1 MSPRKITKIG
11 PVFAKAKRVIENIAA
26 IEKEITYIS
35 SGENSSDSSKPL
47 KNNLASSPVPFDL
60 TTGIKSNS
68 PEVLLFSNFT
78 PVYDE
83 RGKLNSIGDLMQA
96 KQDAILVSSMQA
108 MQSIFQSGEPYQQLS
123 KTAKDNKKELIKFCE
138 EFGVDINDLLSN
150 ISDLRGRLD
159 IRSYKPSDDVY
170 KKYQANTGGKLE
182 ISANDWRP
190 HWSATKTWLQLV
202 KGLKET
208 VKQGV
213 YSEFTSE
220 GSSPINYGNIQNGNN
235 PYKIT
240 PTKTEHIKRFN
251 FRTDQPVFADL
262 ASAYKTMASGNI
274 EQIIKY
280 KNEFKLLFTR
290 DMFTRRI
297 SSDRDNIAN
306 AVAKLSYALCR
317 EYRYSTK
324 MTPSILSEFGYV
336 RSVAQKNM
344 IDVWDY
350 LIGEFTEDITVIPTT
365 PRGNGKSLSSL
376 AQHRIGQNEILLFED
391 RYIDD
396 SEIGTNREGAVI
408 TPGSQYYIE
417 SSLNSGNTGFDTSR
431 LNQLVDQRLK
441 PLLNMF
447 DLLVNIGNP
456 LTTSPYVKI
465 QDKTIP
471 RNSYLNRAINPTS
484 NAPNQNT
491 EKLLD
496 DPIKLIRIIEE
507 KIIAPSGLLD
517 RKSLNSSP
525 KKIIADRS
533 ILYISAAVDDP
544 ELKTLL
550 FMHQFSNI
558 LTTEEINSSFDS
570 SQDNVSNPAS
580 TLSDSTI
587 KNTIKDEFTKRLNKF
602 LSTKNSAG
610 LYTNVIGSD
619 IEEINY
625 LDVTPDF
632 TESNPTSMKTLQRIG
647 AFIKEFTKTMGIW
660 FNTKNVNAVNGS
672 LNANNTSVPTT
683 VSLELTPY
691 AGIQKTIIYAMLFDL
706 CLRMVYA
713 ANPYRIYKVIDSP
726 PSSGNSPPNK
736 YTDERE
742 EKGQKPDKS
751 SSNNTNQ
758 TFGTIYYYVKK
769 LYEPIIPYTDT
780 NIADRVDTSSLVYD
794 QIEVSAEQM
803 LYSNAKNYRDSVNLF
818 RFYTSDLL
826 TAFTNFSINLNSGR
840 YVSFLSGLRGLLQN
854 NQQVNS
860 AMNQEQLLLTKSKLK
875 QVSERCKDDYIT
887 PISNVIPYFTSLSSN
902 PNFNN
907 FIPIE
912 DTHMVSWN
920 AFLKSFLNEKRFRG
934 QKGFNSKIMSIGLP
948 LGLYRRLQTSSQDIS
963 GNITRSGIIKLK
975 IFRVDTLRPDLVHA
989 PLSFLFDMRKFP
1001 VRNLKDYVV
1010 SKIKPLIPVD
1020 TSEEATYIASQ
1031 NNQTTE
1037 NPQYTTAAASDFIS
1051 GKDTINKKLI
1061 PMYEVNGY
1069 NNVIKK
1075 ISNFNEAF
1083 RDDSFQISTTL
1094 TTQEKFEVYN
1104 NHVESFL
1111 LEEYIRFV
1119 ADIPADENRYFNYNM
1134 LRPKQ
1139 VNTIGTVVQN
1149 SISQLNG
1156 LTNTQA
1162 TTLASNPNTSI
1173 QRFFANETLFGDLR
1187 EIKRVLASPKKFDR
1201 VFHIVFDPDDFIVQV
1216 GPEFTSEAALKAH
1229 EDVLDMTTSTI
1240 RRKNTRPEEITFDK
1254 YYVTV
1259 ETWAESGT
1267 ST

>member
-1 MSPRKITKIG
+1 MSPRKITKLG
-11 PVFAKAKRVIENIAA
+11 SVFATAKRVNENIIAL
-26 IEKEITYIS
+26 EKEITYIS
-35 SGENSSDSSKPL
+35 SGENSSDNSKPL
-47 KNNLASSPVPFDL
+47 KNNLASSPIPFDL

-83 RGKLNSIGDLMQA
+83 RGKLNNVGDLMQA

-108 MQSIFQSGEPYQQLS
+108 IQSIFRSGEPYQQLS

-138 EFGVDINDLLSN
+138 EFGVDINELLSN

-170 KKYQANTGGKLE
+170 KKYQAYNSGNLQ

-190 HWSATKTWLQLV
+190 NWSATKTWLQLV
-202 KGLKET
+202 RGLKET
-208 VKQGV
+208 VKYGV

-220 GSSPINYGNIQNGNN
+220 GSSPVNYGNIQNGNN

-240 PTKTEHIKRFN
+240 PTKTEHIKRFSFSTN
-251 FRTDQPVFADL
+251 QTVFSDL
-262 ASAYKTMASGNI
+262 ASAYKTMSSGDI
-274 EQIIKY
+274 SQILKY
-280 KNEFKLLFTR
+280 KNEFKLLFIR
-290 DMFTRRI
+290 DVFTRKI

-306 AVAKLSYALCR
+306 AIAKLSYALCR

-324 MTPSILSEFGYV
+324 MSPSTLGEFGYV
-336 RSVAQKNM
+336 RPIGQNNM

-350 LIGEFTEDITVIPTT
+350 LIGEFTEDITVIPTI
-365 PRGNGKSLSSL
+365 PKGNGKSLTSL
-376 AQHRIGQNEILLFED
+376 AQHRIDQNEILLFED

-417 SSLNSGNTGFDTSR
+417 SSLNSRNSGFDTTR
-431 LNQLVDQRLK
+431 LNQLVDQKLK

-447 DLLVNIGNP
+447 DLLVNVGNP

-465 QDKTIP
+465 QDKIIP
-471 RNSYLNRAINPTS
+471 RNSSLNKIINPTN
-484 NAPNQNT
+484 NAPNQNI

-496 DPIKLIRIIEE
+496 DPIKLIRKIEE

-517 RKSLNSSP
+517 RKSLNSTP

-533 ILYISAAVDDP
+533 ILYLAAAVDDP

-570 SQDNVSNPAS
+570 SQNNVSNPNTS
-580 TLSDSTI
+580 NSDSTV

-610 LYTNVIGSD
+610 LYTSVIGSD
-619 IEEINY
+619 IEVINY

-632 TESNPTSMKTLQRIG
+632 TESNPASMKTLQRIG
-647 AFIKEFTKTMGIW
+647 SFIKEFTNSMGSW
-660 FNTKNVNAVNGS
+660 FNTQNINAVNGA
-672 LNANNTSVPTT
+672 LNASNTSVPTT
-683 VSLELTPY
+683 VSLQLTPY
-691 AGIQKTIIYAMLFDL
+691 SGIQKTIIYATLFDL
-706 CLRMVYA
+706 CARMVTA
-713 ANPYRIYKVIDSP
+713 ANPYRIYKVVDSP
-726 PSSGNSPPNK
+726 SSDPN
-736 YTDERE
+736 
-742 EKGQKPDKS
+742 QP
-751 SSNNTNQ
+751 
-758 TFGTIYYYVKK
+758 FGTIDYYVKK

-780 NIADRVDTSSLVYD
+780 NIADKVDTSTLVYD

-818 RFYTSDLL
+818 RFYISDLL
-826 TAFTNFSINLNSGR
+826 TAFTNFSINLTSGR
-840 YVSFLSGLRGLLQN
+840 YVSFLSGLRVLLRN
-854 NQQVNS
+854 DQQVN
-860 AMNQEQLLLTKSKLK
+860 AVMNQEQLLLIKAKLK

-887 PISNVIPYFTSLSSN
+887 PVSNVIPYFTTLSSN

-920 AFLKSFLNEKRFRG
+920 AFLKSYLGEKRFRG
-934 QKGFNSKIMSIGLP
+934 KKGFNSKILSIGLP
-948 LGLYRRLQTSSQDIS
+948 LGLYRRLQTSSQDVS
-963 GNITRSGIIKLK
+963 GNITRSGIIKIK

-1031 NNQTTE
+1031 NSQTTE

-1075 ISNFNEAF
+1075 ISNINEAF

-1094 TTQEKFEVYN
+1094 TTQEKFEIYN

-1119 ADIPADENRYFNYNM
+1119 ADIPVDENRYFNYNM
-1134 LRPKQ
+1134 LEPNQ
-1139 VNTIGTVVQN
+1139 TNDTGTAIQN

-1156 LTNTQA
+1156 LTDAQA
-1162 TTLASNPNTSI
+1162 ASLANNPNTSI
-1173 QRFFANETLFGDLR
+1173 QRFFANETLFGQLS
-1187 EIKRVLASPKKFDR
+1187 EIKRILAAPKKFDR
-1201 VFHIVFDPDDFIVQV
+1201 VFHIAFDPDDFIVQV
-1216 GPEFTSEAALKAH
+1216 GPEFTSQNALKAH

-1267 ST
+1267 AT